1 MDRKWIVIAICFGIV
16 LSVIFGI
23 YAYNNGSVVDT
34 NIIETEKLATT
45 NSENDDNTLL
55 FNLALET
62 SSLNMNI
69 SPNAVIIKK
78 TYYKNCD
85 HLIKEVVNI
94 PDELI
99 NKNEEDIIKEY
110 SDWEVRGYSPQEIV
124 LYKEV
129 AGICDEHY
137 VVKEHNGVIGI
148 YIKNIN
154 GVQELQEDT
163 EISTQYLPEAD
174 LENLKVGI
182 EVVGKSNLNNLLE
195 DYE

>member
-1 MDRKWIVIAICFGIV
+1 MDKKWIIIAICFGIV
-16 LSVIFGI
+16 LGVIFGI

-34 NIIETEKLATT
+34 NIIETEKLAIT
-45 NSENDDNTLL
+45 NSRQDDNIVLS
-55 FNLALET
+55 NSALET

-85 HLIKEVVNI
+85 HLIKDVINI
-94 PDELI
+94 PDELV

-110 SDWEVRGYSPQEIV
+110 SDWEVQGYSPKEIV
-124 LYKEV
+124 LYKEI

-154 GVQELQEDT
+154 GMQELQEDT
-163 EISTQYLPEAD
+163 EISTQYLPEFR
-174 LENLKVGI
+174 KFKGWYRSSWKI
-182 EVVGKSNLNNLLE
+182 
-195 DYE
+195 

>member
-1 MDRKWIVIAICFGIV
+1 MDKKWIIIAICFGIV
-16 LSVIFGI
+16 LGVIFGI

-34 NIIETEKLATT
+34 NIIETEKLAIT
-45 NSENDDNTLL
+45 NSRQDDNIVLS
-55 FNLALET
+55 NSALET

-85 HLIKEVVNI
+85 HLIKDVINI
-94 PDELI
+94 PDELV

-110 SDWEVRGYSPQEIV
+110 SDWEVQGYSPKEIV
-124 LYKEV
+124 LYKEI

-148 YIKNIN
+148 YIKNIK
-154 GVQELQEDT
+154 GMQELQEDT
-163 EISTQYLPEAD
+163 EISTQYLPEKD